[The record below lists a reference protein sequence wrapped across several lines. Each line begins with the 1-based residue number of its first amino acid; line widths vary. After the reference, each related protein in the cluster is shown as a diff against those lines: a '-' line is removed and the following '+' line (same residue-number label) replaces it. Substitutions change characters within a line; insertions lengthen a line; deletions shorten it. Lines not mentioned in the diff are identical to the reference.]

1 MRRRPGDPNPM
12 LVQRRKARGWSQS
25 RLARELTREAA
36 RQGIHLP
43 RVDTLVTEIS
53 RWENGK
59 HEPDEVYR
67 RLLCAVLEA
76 TESELD
82 LIDLPTPVKRRR
94 FLKVTVAAST
104 GAVLESA
111 AILESFGDQ
120 DLWQLARA
128 MRASNVDAKM
138 LDLMEM
144 SVLRAHQ
151 VYASLA
157 PIELFPRVQGR
168 LLTVAELLQQPQPL
182 AVRRRLC
189 VIAGHLAGLRAWLT
203 FDLGDHRAALAAYDQ
218 ALEPAEEAGDD
229 ALCGW
234 ILGGKSLIPSYAGDP
249 KAALEMVGR
258 GQTYAARSSNLTCQA
273 WLAALE
279 ARAYAGMDNTQDYR
293 KAQDRANAV
302 VNETQLAERRHGM
315 DFDGNELSL
324 SYYEGTSLAT
334 LRESRASQPVLQEAL
349 RVQGSGHLK
358 AQSIV
363 RIALATTYVQQS
375 EIEEACR
382 LAGKALEIPPEQ
394 RIGPIA
400 QRVSDLRAQ
409 LAPWRTT
416 AAVKDLDEQ
425 LAELRMTG

>member
-1 MRRRPGDPNPM
+1 M
-12 LVQRRKARGWSQS
+12 LLQRRKARGWSQS
-25 RLARELTREAA
+25 RLARELAREAA

-43 RVDTLVTEIS
+43 RVETLVTEIS

-67 RLLCAVLEA
+67 RLLSGVLEA

-94 FLKVTVAAST
+94 FLKVTVAAGAS
-104 GAVLESA
+104 AVLESA

-128 MRASNVDAKM
+128 MRASNVDARM

-144 SVLRAHQ
+144 SVLRAPQ

-203 FDLGDHRAALAAYDQ
+203 FDLGDHQAALAAYDQ
-218 ALEPAEEAGDD
+218 ALEPAAEAGDD

-249 KAALEMVGR
+249 RAALEMVQR
-258 GQTYAARSSNLTCQA
+258 GQSHAARSSNVTCQA
-273 WLAALE
+273 WLDALE
-279 ARAYAGMDNTQDYR
+279 ARAHAGMDNAWDYR
-293 KAQDRANAV
+293 TAQDRANTV
-302 VNETQLAERRHGM
+302 VNETRLAERRHGM
-315 DFDGNELSL
+315 DFEGNELSL

-334 LRESRASQPVLQEAL
+334 LRESRAAQPVLQEAL
-349 RVQGSGHLK
+349 RVQGAGHLK

-363 RIALATTYVQQS
+363 RIALASTYVQQS

-382 LAGKALEIPPEQ
+382 LVGKALEIPPEQ
-394 RIGPIA
+394 RSGPIA

-425 LAELRMTG
+425 LAELRLTG

>member
-1 MRRRPGDPNPM
+1 
-12 LVQRRKARGWSQS
+12 
-25 RLARELTREAA
+25 
-36 RQGIHLP
+36 
-43 RVDTLVTEIS
+43 VDTLVTEIS
-53 RWENGK
+53 RWEDGK

-67 RLLCAVLEA
+67 RLLCTVLEA
-76 TESELD
+76 TESALD

-94 FLKVTVAAST
+94 FLKVTVAAGT

-111 AILESFGDQ
+111 AILELFGDQ

-128 MRASNVDAKM
+128 MRASNVDAQM
-138 LDLMEM
+138 LDRMEV
-144 SVLRAHQ
+144 SVLRVHQ

-182 AVRRRLC
+182 TVRRRLC

-203 FDLGDHRAALAAYDQ
+203 FDLGDHQAALAAYDQ

-249 KAALEMVGR
+249 RAALEMVER
-258 GQTYAARSSNLTCQA
+258 GQSYTARSSNVTCQA

-279 ARAYAGMDNTQDYR
+279 ARAHAGMDSARDYR
-293 KAQDRANAV
+293 TAQDRANAV
-302 VNETQLAERRHGM
+302 ASETRLAERRHGM
-315 DFDGNELSL
+315 DFDGKELSL

-334 LRESRASQPVLQEAL
+334 LCESRAAQPVLQEAL

-358 AQSIV
+358 ARSIV

-382 LAGKALEIPPEQ
+382 LAGTALEIPAEQ

-425 LAELRMTG
+425 LAELRLTG